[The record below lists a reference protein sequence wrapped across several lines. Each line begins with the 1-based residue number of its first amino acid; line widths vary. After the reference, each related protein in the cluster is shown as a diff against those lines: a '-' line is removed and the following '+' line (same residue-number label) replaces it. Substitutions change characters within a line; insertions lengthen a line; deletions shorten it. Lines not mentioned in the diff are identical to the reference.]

1 MANCLRWQA
10 AHAYKKPDQ
19 AVILR
24 LAESRLTASTCQVF
38 NSDMR
43 LKISDRVVMYPDVQ
57 AAACGKLRFEDGN
70 EDVLLNPKL
79 IVEVLSD
86 STASWTA
93 AKVPALS
100 SVGVPLRLRSVA
112 QDAWLIEHYTRQ
124 RDGAWLL
131 EAVEGRKDSCAS
143 NRSMWS
149 CRWRRFTQKRDSGP
163 RQNCS
168 R

>member
-57 AAACGKLRFEDGN
+57 AACGKLRFEDGN

-79 IVEVLSD
+79 IVEVLSI
-86 STASWTA
+86 
-93 AKVPALS
+93 
-100 SVGVPLRLRSVA
+100 RLR
-112 QDAWLIEHYTRQ
+112 R
-124 RDGAWLL
+124 
-131 EAVEGRKDSCAS
+131 
-143 NRSMWS
+143 
-149 CRWRRFTQKRDSGP
+149 GP
-163 RQNCS
+163 RQKFRHYRQLES
-168 R
+168 LSDYVL